1 MPNFLDFLERR
12 PMVGAATSFV
22 TSFFGWFFSHMSL
35 ITGVL
40 GFFSAIFGLAV
51 GYLTFRIQ
59 LRRWLEIR
67 KFKQDNK

>member
-1 MPNFLDFLERR
+1 MPDYIAFLERR
-12 PMVGAATSFV
+12 PMVGAV
-22 TSFFGWFFSHMSL
+22 TSFASSSFGWFLAHLSV

-40 GFFSAIFGLAV
+40 GFFSALFGIAV

-67 KFKQDNK
+67 KFKHDK